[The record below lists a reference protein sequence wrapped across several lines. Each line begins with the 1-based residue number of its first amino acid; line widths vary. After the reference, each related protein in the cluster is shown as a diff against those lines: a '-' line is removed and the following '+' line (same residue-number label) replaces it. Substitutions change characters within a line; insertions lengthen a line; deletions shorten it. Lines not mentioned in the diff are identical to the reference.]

1 MSELSEDARQILA
14 YLKNSDYQ
22 AGDHV
27 LISELASLFGGEVA
41 RAHTAMDE
49 LIKLGLAIG
58 TPNGTAFAPTRS
70 ASGYKNS
77 T

>member
-1 MSELSEDARQILA
+1 MLHLSEDAREILHD
-14 YLKNSDYQ
+14 LKNSGHQ
-22 AGDHV
+22 AGDYF
-27 LISELASLFGGEVA
+27 LIGKLASLFGGEVA

-58 TPNGTAFAPTRS
+58 TPNGNAFAPTRA

-77 T
+77 N